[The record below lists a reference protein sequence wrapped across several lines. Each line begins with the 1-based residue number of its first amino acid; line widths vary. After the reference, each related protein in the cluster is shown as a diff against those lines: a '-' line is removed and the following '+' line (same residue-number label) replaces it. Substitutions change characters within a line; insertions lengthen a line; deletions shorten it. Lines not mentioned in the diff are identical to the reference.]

1 MKYLWTPY
9 VCMLAAFGVC
19 SPELWMTLFKWL
31 RLKAVHPI
39 LLVSCCHWCL
49 GNYSSLSYHFS
60 NNNYLRLKEK
70 PNKRT
75 CSSVSSRS
83 YIVYFFLSSIPNSMF
98 SRVLWYLVI
107 KQSLFLMTSR
117 TIFISQTYLIYF
129 NRSLRPLLYL
139 VEAGQEGQMFCR
151 KSAQEKVQACRQALT

>member
-83 YIVYFFLSSIPNSMF
+83 YILYFFLSCIPNSMF